1 MLLGALKSLL
11 QLFAEIVGFD
21 GFLRYFTLITT
32 QHLSFGLPFA
42 DYLMGQIS
50 DFNIFLPVFSVKLGV
65 SEYENIFFGFFFME
79 IVQVELANKARKFS
93 QTEINWDDFT
103 LHPRLVLDDNALPAA
118 IPADYFFVFLILLL
132 LDCYF

>member
-21 GFLRYFTLITT
+21 GFLGLFILIVT
-32 QHLSFGLPFA
+32 QHLSFSLPFA

-50 DFNIFLPVFSVKLGV
+50 DFNIFLPVISLKLGV
-65 SEYENIFFGFFFME
+65 GEYENIFFGFFFME

-93 QTEINWDDFT
+93 QTEMNGDDFT
-103 LHPRLVLDDNALPAA
+103 LHPSLVLDDNALSAA

-132 LDCYF
+132 PDCYF